1 MNILQFKQAAQK
13 RKLTMVTCYDAWSA
27 KIINETAIDCV
38 LVGDSLGMVVHG
50 YDSTVPVS
58 LDLMVR
64 HIEAVARVSRG
75 KLIVGDMPFL
85 EYQQGGSQM
94 FRAVQRLMQAGAHAV
109 KLEGCDGFIDEI
121 TSIVSSG
128 VPVMGHLG
136 LTPQS
141 LHQLGGFRVQGKN
154 EDQAQSIRRQA
165 LELQRAGCFAIVL
178 ECVPSD
184 LAAIITEELDIPTI
198 GIGAGSA
205 TSGQVL
211 VFHDVL
217 GLQTEFKPKFLKRYC
232 SGFGVLRGALKDFDE
247 EVKAGAYPCEDEH
260 TY

>member
-1 MNILQFKQAAQK
+1 MNILQFKEAAK
-13 RKLTMVTCYDAWSA
+13 ERKLSMVTCYDAWSA

-50 YDSTVPVS
+50 YESTVPVS

-64 HIEAVARVSRG
+64 HIEAVARASRN

-85 EYQQGGSQM
+85 EYQQGGSHM
-94 FRAVQRLMQAGAHAV
+94 FRAVQRLMQAGAHAI
-109 KLEGCDGFIDEI
+109 KLEGCDGFVDDIA
-121 TSIVSSG
+121 SIVSSG

-165 LELQRAGCFAIVL
+165 LELQRAGCFGLVL

-184 LAAIITEELDIPTI
+184 LARSITEELEIPTI
-198 GIGAGSA
+198 GIGAGSG

-211 VFHDVL
+211 VFHDLL
-217 GLQTEFKPKFLKRYC
+217 GLQSDFTPKFLKRYC
-232 SGFGVLRGALKDFDE
+232 SGFGVLRGALAEYDD
-247 EVKAGAYPCEDEH
+247 EVKAGAYPCEKDH
-260 TY
+260 SY